1 MTGRSWEG
9 GSTRAWRKLR
19 EVVVQLYGWTCHLC
33 HQPID
38 RTLKHPDPRSLHVH
52 HLDGKASG
60 DDPRTAAGQRTPSA
74 TYALAIRTNTTHNPN
89 PEPGGE
95 PHG

>member
-60 DDPRTAAGQRTPSA
+60 DDPKRCRPAHAICNLRAGDPNKHDPQPQPRTRW
-74 TYALAIRTNTTHNPN
+74 
-89 PEPGGE
+89 
-95 PHG
+95 